1 MCFFDL
7 QAQSAA
13 HLSQALHSI
22 LSDSMDEIF
31 ELAHD
36 QAHVWL
42 LALTVPR
49 GDDRRLL
56 DPEEQSRLARF
67 VFQASRDEFLASHA
81 LTRRILAGY
90 ERVLPEAL
98 VFERN
103 AYGRPEL
110 SGSRCGLRCSLCH
123 VLRCRFR
130 IRR

>member
-1 MCFFDL
+1 
-7 QAQSAA
+7 
-13 HLSQALHSI
+13 
-22 LSDSMDEIF
+22 MDEIF

-90 ERVLPEAL
+90 ERVSPEAL

-110 SGSRCGLRCSLCH
+110 SGSRCGLRFSLSH
-123 VLRCRFR
+123 SGGRGALAVTRAGAVGVDVERSERQL
-130 IRR
+130 